1 MQSSSPALSS
11 TASTPPGAATPLPA
25 CDATKEEMIS
35 KPIVKS
41 KRPKKRGSKK
51 ASREESPLV
60 RSQFEEKDQT
70 TQVMS
75 RERLSQP
82 IESHSPLAREPLK
95 ENADAG
101 TEKIVDSRI
110 ESEKVKKAEHDEEE
124 IVGVSAANGADLDSS
139 FGNDSV
145 YGQSLASAGEDRFN
159 RIRLIKQF
167 LSLTLLISLQ
177 CPRRG
182 HPSRPRPRRRHRG
195 GHH

>member
-1 MQSSSPALSS
+1 
-11 TASTPPGAATPLPA
+11 
-25 CDATKEEMIS
+25 
-35 KPIVKS
+35 
-41 KRPKKRGSKK
+41 
-51 ASREESPLV
+51 
-60 RSQFEEKDQT
+60 
-70 TQVMS
+70 MS

-110 ESEKVKKAEHDEEE
+110 ESEPVKKAEHDEEE
-124 IVGVSAANGADLDSS
+124 IEGVSVAKGADLDSS

-167 LSLTLLISLQ
+167 LFL
-177 CPRRG
+177 
-182 HPSRPRPRRRHRG
+182 
-195 GHH
+195 